1 MKTLLLLLFLVSTS
15 WIVNAQNTTRS
26 LKVIPIVENRVH
38 DLDGGLI
45 VTRPSR
51 VIIPIT
57 LPKNTIEWYYVFS
70 SYSNTQAVE
79 AKNNQINLVSQLTRI
94 IDETGTTASALSYLL
109 APSGASASN
118 VFLFTDYQTAW
129 NFENKTDQDLFPVY
143 WHGHSNYSIKAATQ
157 GKQRID
163 LTDGKKYYLGIQAG
177 TSPVVVKVEVVAI
190 VDESIESSNGWT
202 ASMKAKV
209 KDVVKAALVTNEI
222 PQQQAEELSNCILNS
237 IIKEYPQDIFF
248 SLTEQ
253 AISTL
258 LDRFSQDCY
267 KQEIGMDQTDEQ
279 KKANYYGSLGWRYFE
294 NGDIEKAIEY
304 SHKALELQ
312 QNLGYVQA
320 NLGLF
325 YLLKEDELK
334 ANDYYSDA
342 IINFKKDK
350 IAGKPSLKAAIDDI
364 NSSRSKF
371 KSSSGFET
379 ILKQLNEEYKNW

>member
-1 MKTLLLLLFLVSTS
+1 MKTLILLFLISIS
-15 WIVNAQNTTRS
+15 WIVNAQNSTNT
-26 LKVIPIVENRVH
+26 LKVVPIVENRIH

-79 AKNNQINLVSQLTRI
+79 AKNNQISLVSQLTRI

-109 APSGASASN
+109 APSGSSASN
-118 VFLFTDYQTAW
+118 VYLFKDYNNAW

-143 WHGHSNYSIKAATQ
+143 WYVRSDYSIKSATQ
-157 GKQRID
+157 GKQRVD
-163 LTDGKKYYLGIQAG
+163 LTNEEKYYLGIQAG
-177 TSPVVVKVEVVAI
+177 NSPVIVKIEVVAI
-190 VDESIESSNGWT
+190 VDESTELSNGWT
-202 ASMKAKV
+202 TSIKTKV
-209 KDVVKAALVTNEI
+209 KDIVKEALVTNEVPI
-222 PQQQAEELSNCILNS
+222 QQAEELSECILRS
-237 IIKEYPQDIFF
+237 IIKEYPQDVFL

-253 AISTL
+253 AATSL
-258 LDRFSQDCY
+258 LDRFSKDCY
-267 KQEIGMDQTDEQ
+267 KQEIGVDQTDEQ
-279 KKANYYGSLGWRYFE
+279 KKANYYGNLGWRYFE
-294 NGDIEKAIEY
+294 SGDIEKALEY
-304 SHKALELQ
+304 SLKALELQ
-312 QNLGYVQA
+312 KNLGYVQA

-334 ANDYYSDA
+334 ANDYYADA

-364 NSSRSKF
+364 NASRTKF
-371 KSSSGFET
+371 KSPEFET
-379 ILKQLNEEYKNW
+379 VLRQLNEEYKNW

>member
-1 MKTLLLLLFLVSTS
+1 MKNLLLLFFILITG
-15 WIVNAQNTTRS
+15 IGNAQTTTRT
-26 LKVIPIVENRVH
+26 LKVVPIVENRIH

-118 VFLFTDYQTAW
+118 VYLFTDYQDAW

-143 WHGHSNYSIKAATQ
+143 WHGHSNYSIKSATQ
-157 GKQRID
+157 GKQKID
-163 LTDGKKYYLGIQAG
+163 LTNEKKYYLGIQAG
-177 TSPVVVKVEVVAI
+177 TSPVVVKIEVVAV
-190 VDESIESSNGWT
+190 VDESAEFSNGWST
-202 ASMKAKV
+202 AMKTKV
-209 KDVVKAALVTNEI
+209 KDIVKGALVTNEI
-222 PQQQAEELSNCILNS
+222 PQQQAEELSNCILSS

-253 AISTL
+253 AINNL
-258 LDRFSQDCY
+258 LDRFSKDCY
-267 KQEIGMDQTDEQ
+267 KQEIGIDQTDEQ

-294 NGDIEKAIEY
+294 SGDIEKAIEY

-312 QNLGYVQA
+312 KNLGYVQA

-334 ANDYYSDA
+334 ANDYYADA

-350 IAGKPSLKAAIDDI
+350 ITGKPSLKAAIDDI
-364 NSSRSKF
+364 NASRTKF
-371 KSSSGFET
+371 KSPSGFEMV
-379 ILKQLNEEYKNW
+379 LKQLNEEYKNW